1 LAEEAAQKRAKE
13 EALAGDYSEMYLQLR
28 RRTLELL
35 YPHLERAAAEAKDET
50 YEIQTELA
58 NLRNQVYCRT
68 EGRGDAPAKT
78 EAKTEDWLD

>member
-1 LAEEAAQKRAKE
+1 MAS
-13 EALAGDYSEMYLQLR
+13 DYSEMYLQLR

-35 YPHLERAAAEAKDET
+35 LPHLERAAAEAVLES

-68 EGRGDAPAKT
+68 EGRGDTPAKA
-78 EAKTEDWLD
+78 EAKTDWLD